1 MLHKKIRN
9 GKDFLEL
16 LIFFLISPVIGID
29 MLVGMIAT
37 SVAMICMYIKE
48 FIMKRFYE

>member
-9 GKDFLEL
+9 WKDFLEL
-16 LIFFLISPVIGID
+16 LIFFLVSPVIGIV
-29 MLVGMIAT
+29 MLVGMVTT
-37 SVAMICMYIKE
+37 SIAMICIYIKE